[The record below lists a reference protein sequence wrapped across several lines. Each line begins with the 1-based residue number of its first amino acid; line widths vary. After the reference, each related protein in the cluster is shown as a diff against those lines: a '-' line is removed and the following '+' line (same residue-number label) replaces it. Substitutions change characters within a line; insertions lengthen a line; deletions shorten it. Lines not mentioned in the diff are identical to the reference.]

1 MIQEAIERIRRM
13 ELYFDKLAKA
23 AEESPDCFWRDE
35 TIKTMLRELIQYYD
49 NGQWLRDYELDE
61 KGLLPQ
67 NLKRGVL
74 SEDAVYNWL
83 SAIQAKN
90 IIY

>member
-13 ELYFDKLAKA
+13 ELYFDKLTKA
-23 AEESPDCFWRDE
+23 AEESSDCFWRDE

>member
-13 ELYFDKLAKA
+13 ELYFDKLTKV